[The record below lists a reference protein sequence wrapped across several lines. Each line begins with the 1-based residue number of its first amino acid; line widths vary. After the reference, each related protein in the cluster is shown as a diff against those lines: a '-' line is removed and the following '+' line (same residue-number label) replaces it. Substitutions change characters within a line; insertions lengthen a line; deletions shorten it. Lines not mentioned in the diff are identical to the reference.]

1 MLEQIVTDSGA
12 QTASQIEALR
22 EQARIPVRG
31 QDAMNPFE
39 FVLAVLILVFA
50 FTIIRHKMGIPVRS
64 MRQMRGDPP
73 DDAENA
79 RLRQQVSQLQQRI
92 NVLERIV
99 TDRGVETAAQIEAL
113 RDRDAIQDEDKVQ

>member
-1 MLEQIVTDSGA
+1 
-12 QTASQIEALR
+12 
-22 EQARIPVRG
+22 
-31 QDAMNPFE
+31 MNPFE

-64 MRQMRGDPP
+64 MRQMRGDPG

-79 RLRQQVSQLQQRI
+79 RLRQQVGQLQQRI

-99 TDRGVETAAQIEAL
+99 TDRGVETAGQIEAL